1 MYICIHMCIQIHVYD
16 QYVHIYIYSNITQT
30 HTHIYIYMQTHIYNQ
45 SVYMRK
51 WCYKILPPPM
61 WMKAR
66 RN

>member
-1 MYICIHMCIQIHVYD
+1 MCIQIHVYD
-16 QYVHIYIYSNITQT
+16 QYVHIYIL
-30 HTHIYIYMQTHIYNQ
+30 YIYMQTHIYNQ

-61 WMKAR
+61 WLKAR